1 MIFQKF
7 WTRHKRLIF
16 VLFLFCLPLVPIAFF
31 RVRLPRLNIYE
42 RLNAGIVLPV
52 TEALRNAGAG
62 IGVLWTRYL
71 HLIEVSRQNEKLAKE
86 NDELKN
92 QILALE
98 ESKVENLRLKKLLE
112 IPELNQSPHV
122 VAKVI
127 GQDTSFENLGF
138 FINAGEAQGLAPRMP
153 VINAQGIVGTIT
165 RVFKNSASFVTLLD
179 PTHDVDGVIV
189 RSRARLMI
197 EGKGKP
203 LVARLKYLDR
213 SEDVRVGDTVITSGL
228 DGVFPKGLL
237 IGNIV
242 KADKPQAGVLQE
254 AELRAAFELGTLE
267 EVIVLKNQ
275 QNSVLAASP
284 NDEELPPK

>member
-7 WTRHKRLIF
+7 WSRHKRLIF
-16 VLFLFCLPLVPIAFF
+16 VFFLFSLPLAPILFF

-42 RLNAGIVLPV
+42 RMNTALVLPF
-52 TEALRNAGAG
+52 TEALRNAGSG
-62 IGVLWTRYL
+62 VGVLWDRYL
-71 HLIEVSRQNEKLAKE
+71 HLVNVSRDNDNLKKE
-86 NDELKN
+86 NDKLRGEILSLQEA
-92 QILALE
+92 QI
-98 ESKVENLRLKKLLE
+98 ESVRLKKLINLQDV
-112 IPELNQSPHV
+112 PQSEQV
-122 VAKVI
+122 VAKVV

-138 FINAGEAQGLAPRMP
+138 FINAGENQGLQPRMP

-165 RVFKNSASFVTLLD
+165 RVFKNSASFVTILD
-179 PTHDVDGVIV
+179 PSHDVDALIV
-189 RSRARLMI
+189 RSRARLVV

-237 IGNIV
+237 VGSIV
-242 KADKPQAGVLQE
+242 KVEKPQAGVLQE

-267 EVIVLKNQ
+267 EVIVIKNIDATAPA
-275 QNSVLAASP
+275 LARRPETQA
-284 NDEELPPK
+284 K